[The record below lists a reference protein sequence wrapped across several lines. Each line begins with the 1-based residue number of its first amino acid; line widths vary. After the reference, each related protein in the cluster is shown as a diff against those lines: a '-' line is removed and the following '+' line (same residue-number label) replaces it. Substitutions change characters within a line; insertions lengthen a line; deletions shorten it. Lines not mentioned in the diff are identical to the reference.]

1 MSAVKY
7 SVISGRQKK
16 ETNKVSRIGKLPV
29 QIPEKVTVDIQD
41 NNTVTVKGPKG
52 ELTRQFAA
60 QMKIIQEDNTVKIER
75 PDELKANIALHGLTR
90 ALLANMVEGVSN
102 GFNKKLEIVGVGF
115 KAEMKGKKLVLNI
128 GYSHPI
134 IVGVP
139 ENISFNVPGPN
150 EIEVSGLDKE
160 LVGLVAAK
168 IRSFKKPEPYKG
180 KGIRYAGE
188 YIRRKA
194 GKTAGA

>member
-1 MSAVKY
+1 M
-7 SVISGRQKK
+7 
-16 ETNKVSRIGKLPV
+16 SRIGKLPI
-29 QIPEKVTVDIQD
+29 QIPEKVAVDLQD
-41 NNTVTVKGPKG
+41 NNTVTVKGSKG
-52 ELTRQFAA
+52 ELTRQFTA
-60 QMKIIQEDNTVKIER
+60 QMKISIDDNTVKIER
-75 PDELKANIALHGLTR
+75 PNDEKANLALHGLSR
-90 ALLANMVEGVSN
+90 ALLANMVEGVSA
-102 GFNKKLEIVGVGF
+102 GFSKKLEIVGVGF
-115 KAEMKGKKLVLNI
+115 KAELKGKKLVLNL

-139 ENISFNVPGPN
+139 ENIKFNVPGPN
-150 EIEVSGLDKE
+150 EIEISGIDKE

-188 YIRRKA
+188 YVRRKA

>member
-1 MSAVKY
+1 M
-7 SVISGRQKK
+7 
-16 ETNKVSRIGKLPV
+16 SRIGKLPI

-41 NNTVTVKGPKG
+41 NNIVTVKGPKG
-52 ELTRQFAA
+52 ELTRQFTA
-60 QMKIIQEDNTVKIER
+60 QMKISLDDNTVKIER
-75 PDELKANIALHGLTR
+75 PDDLKANLALHGLTR
-90 ALLANMVEGVSN
+90 ALLANMVEGVST
-102 GFNKKLEIVGVGF
+102 GFSKKLEIVGIGF
-115 KAEMKGKKLVLNI
+115 KAEIKGRKLVLNL

-139 ENISFNVPGPN
+139 DNIKFNVPGPN
-150 EIEVSGLDKE
+150 EIEISGIDKE

-188 YIRRKA
+188 YVRRKA